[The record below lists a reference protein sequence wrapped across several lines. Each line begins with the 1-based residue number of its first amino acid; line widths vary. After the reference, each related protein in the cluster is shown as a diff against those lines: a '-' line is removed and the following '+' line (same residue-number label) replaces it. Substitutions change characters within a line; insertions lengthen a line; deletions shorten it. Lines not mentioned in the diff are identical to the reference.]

1 MKIGTNMILLGI
13 LSMLIGTVF
22 ASPLLVSEL
31 EIRPYV
37 PPLPKGPTAD
47 SQEPEG
53 TTLNVYSYVVKQG
66 KPVGPREVMRGA
78 NLSSPSLAYWHLQK
92 LENTGLLQK
101 NEAGEYIVK
110 EKASISGHIWIGR
123 NLVPRLM
130 CYSLFFLGI
139 LIIETIII
147 SVQFFSTTQT
157 PNLAV
162 LYLIATNAIAFA
174 LFLGEGLLMRQR
186 TKPEKNGN

>member
-1 MKIGTNMILLGI
+1 LT
-13 LSMLIGTVF
+13 S
-22 ASPLLVSEL
+22 
-31 EIRPYV
+31 
-37 PPLPKGPTAD
+37 AD

-78 NLSSPSLAYWHLQK
+78 NLSSPSVAYWHLQK
-92 LENTGLLQK
+92 LENSGLLQK
-101 NEAGEYIVK
+101 NGAGEYIVK
-110 EKASISGHIWIGR
+110 EKTSISGHIWIGR

-139 LIIETIII
+139 LVVETVII
-147 SVQFFSTTQT
+147 SVQFYYTGQI
-157 PNLAV
+157 PNLAL

-174 LFLGEGLLMRQR
+174 LFLMEGLRLRKKAR
-186 TKPEKNGN
+186 PEKTATNNP

>member
-1 MKIGTNMILLGI
+1 LT
-13 LSMLIGTVF
+13 
-22 ASPLLVSEL
+22 AS
-31 EIRPYV
+31 
-37 PPLPKGPTAD
+37 D

-53 TTLNVYSYVVKQG
+53 TTLNVYSYVVKRG

-78 NLSSPSLAYWHLQK
+78 SLSSPSVAYWHLQK
-92 LENTGLLQK
+92 LENSGLLQK

-110 EKASISGHIWIGR
+110 EKTNISGHIWIGR

-139 LIIETIII
+139 LIVEGTII
-147 SVQFFSTTQT
+147 SVQFFYGGEI
-157 PNLAV
+157 PNLAL

-174 LFLGEGLLMRQR
+174 LFLGEGLLLRQKTR
-186 TKPEKNGN
+186 PEKISN

>member
-1 MKIGTNMILLGI
+1 MT
-13 LSMLIGTVF
+13 
-22 ASPLLVSEL
+22 
-31 EIRPYV
+31 
-37 PPLPKGPTAD
+37 TAD

-53 TTLNVYSYVVKQG
+53 TTLNVYSYVVKQD

-92 LENTGLLQK
+92 LENTGLEK

-110 EKASISGHIWIGR
+110 EKTSISGHIWIGR

-139 LIIETIII
+139 LVIETIII
-147 SVQFFSTTQT
+147 SVQFFSTEQT
-157 PNLAV
+157 LNLA
-162 LYLIATNAIAFA
+162 LIYLLATNAIAFA
-174 LFLGEGLLMRQR
+174 LFLGEGLLLRQ
-186 TKPEKNGN
+186 KSNPEKNDD